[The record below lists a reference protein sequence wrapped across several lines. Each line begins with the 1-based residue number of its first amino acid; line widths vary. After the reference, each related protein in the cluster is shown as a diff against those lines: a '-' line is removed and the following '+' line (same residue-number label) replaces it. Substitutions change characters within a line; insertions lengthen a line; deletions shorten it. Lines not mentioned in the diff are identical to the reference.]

1 LASPEATG
9 REIPPTGRSTGRRAL
24 VVVVVVAA
32 AAAAAAAAAVGA
44 APWRLGSSADALL
57 PPLATPLP
65 EPAGLSLLLF
75 LPPDPFLLEPL
86 PTVRLASFLGL
97 DTSYSPPAREGF
109 ADLIVIS
116 RRSAS

>member
-32 AAAAAAAAAVGA
+32 AAAAVGA
-44 APWRLGSSADALL
+44 APWRFGSSADDLL

-75 LPPDPFLLEPL
+75 LPPDPFLLEPF

-109 ADLIVIS
+109 AALIVIS